1 LPSAFIQVYK
11 WGMSPRHAST
21 RDRLLDTGM
30 RLARGAGLRALTVRG
45 VCEAAGA
52 NTGSFVYH
60 FATRDAFVAELIER
74 WYAPLMSGL
83 TATVDSGAAPRARL
97 RALVLQLAGWAAANS
112 RFITTLVLDA
122 AAGEAAAQR
131 FLRSLAG
138 RHPPLIL
145 RVLREGQQAGE
156 LRAADPL
163 HQLLFLMSALALPI
177 LLTDRIAASGLAPR
191 VLAATMRRF
200 ARDRASIEER
210 LDWALAG
217 LSREARDAHRH

>member
-1 LPSAFIQVYK
+1 MT
-11 WGMSPRHAST
+11 GPRRST
-21 RDRLLDTGM
+21 RDHLLAAGT
-30 RLARGAGLRALTVRG
+30 RLARASGLRALTVRG

-52 NTGSFVYH
+52 NPGTFVYH
-60 FATRDAFVAELIER
+60 FGTREAFVAELIER

-83 TATVDSGAAPRARL
+83 TATVDSGGAPRARL

-122 AAGEAAAQR
+122 AAGEAAAQQ

-145 RVLREGQQAGE
+145 RVLREGQRAGE
-156 LRAADPL
+156 LRPAEPL

-177 LLTDRIAASGLAPR
+177 LLTDRISASGLAPR
-191 VLAATMRRF
+191 AVAAAMRRY

-210 LDWALAG
+210 LEWALAG
-217 LSREARDAHRH
+217 LSRETADASRH

>member
-1 LPSAFIQVYK
+1 MYK
-11 WGMSPRHAST
+11 YGMTEPRRST
-21 RDRLLDTGM
+21 RDHLLATGT
-30 RLARGAGLRALTVRG
+30 RLARSAGLRELTVRG

-60 FATRDAFVAELIER
+60 FGTRDAFVAELIER

-83 TATVDSGAAPRARL
+83 TATVDSGGAPVARL

-145 RVLREGQQAGE
+145 RVLREGQKAGE

-163 HQLLFLMSALALPI
+163 HRAVRPRASGVRGRAAGFPCLRAARSDSPRPRDVRSALTP
-177 LLTDRIAASGLAPR
+177 P
-191 VLAATMRRF
+191 
-200 ARDRASIEER
+200 
-210 LDWALAG
+210 AG
-217 LSREARDAHRH
+217 GNSLSHRGRE

>member
-1 LPSAFIQVYK
+1 MV
-11 WGMSPRHAST
+11 GRHIST
-21 RDRLLDTGM
+21 RQHLLDSGT
-30 RLARGAGLRALTVRG
+30 RLARQGGLRALTVRG

-52 NTGSFVYH
+52 NPGTFVYH
-60 FATRDAFVAELIER
+60 FGTRDAFIAELIER
-74 WYAPLMSGL
+74 WYAPLMSSL
-83 TATVDSGAAPRARL
+83 TATVDRGGSPRARL
-97 RALVLQLAGWAAANS
+97 RGLVLQLATWAAANS

-122 AAGEAAAQR
+122 AAKEPAAQQ

-163 HQLLFLMSALALPI
+163 HQLLFLMSAMALPI
-177 LLTDRIAASGLAPR
+177 LLTDRMADSGLAPR
-191 VLAATMRRF
+191 VLAATLRRF
-200 ARDRASIEER
+200 ARDRQSIEQR

-217 LSREARDAHRH
+217 LSMEAADVVRH